1 MQGKT
6 YNNNTSDQKLSMTE
20 LKEQLDE
27 AEILLKKLTKK
38 YAKIQK
44 RLEKSLEEIKEIN
57 NKFCLWKKKRPH
69 YYVTSDSWQTLDF
82 ISRVLSFF
90 I

>member
-57 NKFCLWKKKRPH
+57 NKFCL
-69 YYVTSDSWQTLDF
+69 
-82 ISRVLSFF
+82 
-90 I
+90 